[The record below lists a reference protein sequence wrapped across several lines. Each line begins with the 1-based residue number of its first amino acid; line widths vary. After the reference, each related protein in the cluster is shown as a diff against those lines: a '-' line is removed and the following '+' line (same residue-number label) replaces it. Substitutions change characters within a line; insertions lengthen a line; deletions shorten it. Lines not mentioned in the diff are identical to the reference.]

1 MRVVV
6 TGGAGYIG
14 STLVPMLLAD
24 GHQVHV
30 VDSLLFGGQALLSH
44 FIHPD
49 FSLAR
54 VDVRDREALAP
65 ELAGA
70 DVVIH
75 LAALVGYPLCK
86 KLPQEAKEVNLDG
99 TRNVAELA
107 PSDTLLVYSSTG
119 SNYGEVEGVCT
130 EDTPLNP
137 LSLYGETKT
146 QGEQIC
152 RDRGNSVSL
161 RFATAYGI
169 APRMRLDLMIND
181 FTWQALHRRYLVVY
195 EKHFRRTFIHV
206 RDIARAFC
214 HVLAHR
220 EGIIHDVYNVG
231 HESLNYTKEDIVRML
246 EERVK
251 FMVYFAEFGKD
262 EDRRDYEVDY
272 SRIRSSGF
280 EISVSIEQ
288 GLSELVRGL
297 PLLPLANPFSN
308 V

>member
-1 MRVVV
+1 
-6 TGGAGYIG
+6 
-14 STLVPMLLAD
+14 MLLAD

-30 VDSLLFGGQALLSH
+30 VDSLLFGGQALLPH
-44 FIHPD
+44 FIDPG
-49 FSLAR
+49 FSLSQ

-65 ELAGA
+65 ELADA

-75 LAALVGYPLCK
+75 LAGLVGYPLCK
-86 KLPQEAKEVNLDG
+86 KLPLEAKQVNLDG
-99 TRNVAELA
+99 TTNVAELT
-107 PSDTLLVYSSTG
+107 PPDTLLIYSSTG
-119 SNYGEVEGVCT
+119 SNYGEVEGICT
-130 EDTPLNP
+130 EDSPLNP

-146 QGEQIC
+146 QGEEIC
-152 RDRGNSVSL
+152 RARGNSVSL

-214 HVLAHR
+214 HVLNHR
-220 EGIIHDVYNVG
+220 DRIDHDVYNVG
-231 HESLNYTKEDIVRML
+231 HESLNYTKEDIVNLL
-246 EERVK
+246 EKRVK
-251 FMVYFAEFGKD
+251 FMVYFAEFGRD

-272 SRIRSSGF
+272 SRIRSTGF
-280 EISVSIEQ
+280 QTSVSIEQ

-297 PLLPLANPFSN
+297 PLLSLANPYSN

>member
-1 MRVVV
+1 MRVVI

-44 FIHPD
+44 FINPH
-49 FSLAR
+49 FSLAQ
-54 VDVRDREALAP
+54 VDIRDRAGLER

-70 DVVIH
+70 DVVVH

-86 KLPQEAKEVNLDG
+86 KLPIEAEQVNQEG
-99 TRNVAELA
+99 SRNVAELA
-107 PSDTLLVYSSTG
+107 PSDALLVYSSTG
-119 SNYGEVEGVCT
+119 SNYGEVEGICT

-146 QGEQIC
+146 RGEEIC

-181 FTWQALHRRYLVVY
+181 FTWQAVHRRYLVVY

-214 HVLAHR
+214 HILKYRDRFTHQ
-220 EGIIHDVYNVG
+220 VYNVG
-231 HESLNYTKEDIVRML
+231 HESLNYTKEDIVHLL
-246 EERVK
+246 EKRVK
-251 FMVYFAEFGKD
+251 FMVYFAEFGRD

-272 SRIRSSGF
+272 SRIRSTGF
-280 EISVSIEQ
+280 ETSVSIEQ

-297 PLLPLANPFSN
+297 PLVPLANPYSN